1 LVPFLIALILY
12 KKFYKNAGVSFDFF
26 FLQFTSLPWYL
37 YLVLIGFSVLNWG
50 IEVRKWQYLVC
61 KLELQS
67 FKVAGKSVLSGMA
80 VSQLLPFRTGEFL
93 GRLAYVSDNNKIN
106 AGILSIAGSFTQ
118 LLVTLFFGTLAFFYL
133 QPIEIPLFFIL
144 SLSALIVLLVLGYLY
159 MPQFIPIKQSAFFTA
174 IREAL
179 GFLKRSDRMRLIG
192 FSSLRY
198 VLFVLPYALM
208 AQYFHVGHESNLL
221 FLMCSVSCIF
231 FLQTVSPS
239 FILTDLAIRISVPAL
254 VFSGSFEA
262 NNNFDFLPGMVIYV
276 FNILIPMLIG
286 AALLLLLKLK
296 K

>member
-1 LVPFLIALILY
+1 VPFLIALILY
-12 KKFYKNAGVSFDFF
+12 KKFYKNSGVSFEFF
-26 FLQFTSLPWYL
+26 FLQFTSLPWYW
-37 YLVLIGFSVLNWG
+37 YLVLIGFSLLNWG
-50 IEVRKWQYLVC
+50 LEIRKWQYLIC
-61 KLELQS
+61 KLELQP

-93 GRLAYVSDNNKIN
+93 GRLAYVGDENKIN

-118 LLVTLFFGTLAFFYL
+118 LLVTLFFGAFAFFYL

-144 SLSALIVLLVLGYLY
+144 SLSAFVLLLILGYLY
-159 MPQFIPIKQSAFFTA
+159 MPQFIPIKNSVFFTA

-179 GFLKRSDRMRLIG
+179 GFLKRNDRLRLIG

-208 AQYFHVGHESNLL
+208 AQYFHVGASSNVF
-221 FLMCSVSCIF
+221 FLMGSVSCIF

-254 VFSGSFEA
+254 VFSGSFDA
-262 NNNFDFLPGMVIYV
+262 NNNFDFMPGMVIYV
-276 FNILIPMLIG
+276 FNILIPMLMG
-286 AALLLLLKLK
+286 AIILLSLKLK

>member
-1 LVPFLIALILY
+1 
-12 KKFYKNAGVSFDFF
+12 
-26 FLQFTSLPWYL
+26 
-37 YLVLIGFSVLNWG
+37 
-50 IEVRKWQYLVC
+50 
-61 KLELQS
+61 
-67 FKVAGKSVLSGMA
+67 
-80 VSQLLPFRTGEFL
+80 
-93 GRLAYVSDNNKIN
+93 
-106 AGILSIAGSFTQ
+106 
-118 LLVTLFFGTLAFFYL
+118 
-133 QPIEIPLFFIL
+133 LFFIL
-144 SLSALIVLLVLGYLY
+144 SLGAFVLLLVLGYLY
-159 MPQFIPIKQSAFFTA
+159 MPQFVPIKESAFFTA

-198 VLFVLPYALM
+198 LLFVLPYALM
-208 AQYFHVGHESNLL
+208 AQWFHVGHENNLL

-276 FNILIPMLIG
+276 FNILIPMLFG
-286 AALLLLLKLK
+286 AVILLSLKLK

>member
-1 LVPFLIALILY
+1 MPFLIALILY
-12 KKFYKNAGVSFDFF
+12 KKFYKNAGVSFEFF
-26 FLQFTSLPWYL
+26 FLQFTSLPWYWH
-37 YLVLIGFSVLNWG
+37 LVLIGFSLLNWG
-50 IEVRKWQYLVC
+50 LEIRKWQYLIC
-61 KLELQS
+61 KIELQS
-67 FKVAGKSVLSGMA
+67 FKVASKSVLSGMA

-93 GRLAYVSDNNKIN
+93 GRLAFVRDDNKIN

-118 LLVTLFFGTLAFFYL
+118 LLVTLFFGTLAFFYI
-133 QPIEIPLFFIL
+133 QPLEIPLYFVL
-144 SLSALIVLLVLGYLY
+144 SLIALIVLLGIGYQY
-159 MPQFIPIKQSAFFTA
+159 MPQFIPLKQSAFFTA

-179 GFLKRSDRMRLIG
+179 GFLKRSDRLRLIG

-198 VLFVLPYALM
+198 LLFVLPYALM
-208 AQYFHVGHESNLL
+208 AQYFQVGGSSDLL

-254 VFSGSFEA
+254 VFSGSFDA
-262 NNNFDFLPGMVIYV
+262 SNNFDFMPGMVIYV

-286 AALLLLLKLK
+286 AGILLSLKMK